1 MDRIFPDDLGEVTG
15 GRGESRVA
23 EVVVIDLIVPE
34 VDVVRGVGVS
44 SVCQVLTVVWRPRV
58 LSGAL
63 GGVVRGVVG
72 KSLIPCHGRDAVEGS
87 VLVVPVDHSVSE
99 VSGDAGGCG
108 RGGRFGGRWA
118 GGWRFGRRRSG
129 RSGR

>member
-1 MDRIFPDDLGEVTG
+1 MTG

-23 EVVVIDLIVPE
+23 EVVVLDLIVPE
-34 VDVVRGVGVS
+34 VDVVRGIGVS

-63 GGVVRGVVG
+63 GGVVSGVVG
-72 KSLIPCHGRDAVEGS
+72 KSLIPCHGGDTVEGS